1 MSGARQYCI
10 TCKRSDWWAMQALAK
25 DAEMKTSPFIVREVL
40 GEDCRLALTA
50 DEQRD
55 LHDRTVRLAS
65 LSEGLLRDLL
75 PGSDVTLSEALAF
88 LWRDLQAR
96 QRERG
101 AGISG
106 NAGPLRP
113 GSGARAGPAGPVRGG
128 SAMKAPEDRSVPHS
142 ISCKPVQWM
151 RMQEL
156 ADRAGKPVSRFIV
169 GRVLKRDGFS
179 DGKHGHALALDEA
192 QQREMQGAAVGAE
205 AALSELLGS
214 AGGTTPGLAA
224 MVACGFLRI

>member
-10 TCKRSDWWAMQALAK
+10 TCKRSDWRAMQALALE
-25 DAEMKTSPFIVREVL
+25 AEMKTSPFIVREVL

-75 PGSDVTLSEALAF
+75 PGGNVTLGEALAF

-101 AGISG
+101 TGTSG
-106 NAGPLRP
+106 NAGALRP
-113 GSGARAGPAGPVRGG
+113 GSGARRDLPDLFGEGP
-128 SAMKAPEDRSVPHS
+128 
-142 ISCKPVQWM
+142 Q
-151 RMQEL
+151 
-156 ADRAGKPVSRFIV
+156 
-169 GRVLKRDGFS
+169 
-179 DGKHGHALALDEA
+179 
-192 QQREMQGAAVGAE
+192 
-205 AALSELLGS
+205 
-214 AGGTTPGLAA
+214 
-224 MVACGFLRI
+224 